1 MDNDNERLTPE
12 ERETVRMSKR
22 RLLDGMIGYCR
33 TTDCLHVYMTRY
45 FGESTPRTGTC
56 TGGCTNCDSTFETL
70 DVTDIARSISR
81 CVHDAM

>member
-33 TTDCLHVYMTRY
+33 TPTACT
-45 FGESTPRTGTC
+45 ST
-56 TGGCTNCDSTFETL
+56 
-70 DVTDIARSISR
+70 
-81 CVHDAM
+81 